1 MGISMSRYGKM
12 NLITMI
18 ALPVIAGL
26 GSVIIFGV
34 RVDTQVFVIGTNA
47 VPMLIGGLVSALL
60 LRSINRSGG
69 DEFYLALSPTLVP
82 AAFGLL
88 WYLSGIVARGNDS
101 GVEYF
106 AGPFYLLALTI
117 VTAILAWI
125 GYLVVRSKKST
136 A

>member
-1 MGISMSRYGKM
+1 MSRYGKM
-12 NLITMI
+12 TLIAMI

-34 RVDTQVFVIGTNA
+34 RIDTQIFVIGTNA

-88 WYLSGIVARGNDS
+88 WYLSGIVVRGNDS
-101 GVEYF
+101 GREYF
-106 AGPFYLLALTI
+106 AGPFYLLALAI

-125 GYLVVRSKKST
+125 AYLVVRSKKST

>member
-1 MGISMSRYGKM
+1 MSRYGKM
-12 NLITMI
+12 NLIAMI

-34 RVDTQVFVIGTNA
+34 RIDTQVFVIGTNA

-60 LRSINRSGG
+60 LRSVNRSGG
-69 DEFYLALSPTLVP
+69 DDFYLALSPTLVP

-101 GVEYF
+101 GREYF
-106 AGPFYLLALTI
+106 AGPFYLLALAI

-125 GYLVVRSKKST
+125 GYLVLRSKKST

>member
-1 MGISMSRYGKM
+1 MSRYGKV
-12 NLITMI
+12 NLIAMI

-34 RVDTQVFVIGTNA
+34 RIDTQVFVIGTNA

-60 LRSINRSGG
+60 LRSVNRSGG
-69 DEFYLALSPTLVP
+69 DDFYLALSPTLVP

-88 WYLSGIVARGNDS
+88 WYLSGIVVRGNDS
-101 GVEYF
+101 GREYF
-106 AGPFYLLALTI
+106 AGPFYLLALAI

>member
-1 MGISMSRYGKM
+1 MSRYGKM
-12 NLITMI
+12 NLIAMI

-26 GSVIIFGV
+26 GSVVIFGV
-34 RVDTQVFVIGTNA
+34 RIDTQVFVIGTNA

-60 LRSINRSGG
+60 LRSVNRSGG
-69 DEFYLALSPTLVP
+69 DDFYLALSPTLVP

-88 WYLSGIVARGNDS
+88 WYLSGIVVRGNDS
-101 GVEYF
+101 GREYF
-106 AGPFYLLALTI
+106 AGPFYLLALAI

>member
-1 MGISMSRYGKM
+1 MSRYGKM
-12 NLITMI
+12 NLIAMI

-34 RVDTQVFVIGTNA
+34 RIDTQVFVIGTNA

-60 LRSINRSGG
+60 LRSVNRSGG
-69 DEFYLALSPTLVP
+69 DDFYLALSPTLVP

-88 WYLSGIVARGNDS
+88 WYLSGIVSRGNDS
-101 GVEYF
+101 GREYF
-106 AGPFYLLALTI
+106 AGPFYLLALAI

>member
-1 MGISMSRYGKM
+1 MSRYGKM
-12 NLITMI
+12 NLIAMI

-34 RVDTQVFVIGTNA
+34 RIDTQVFVIGTNA

-60 LRSINRSGG
+60 LRSVNRSGG
-69 DEFYLALSPTLVP
+69 DDFYLALSPTLVP

-88 WYLSGIVARGNDS
+88 WYLSGIVVRGNDS
-101 GVEYF
+101 GREYF
-106 AGPFYLLALTI
+106 AGPFYLLALAI

>member
-1 MGISMSRYGKM
+1 MSRYGKM
-12 NLITMI
+12 NLIAMI

-34 RVDTQVFVIGTNA
+34 RIDTQVFVIGTNA

-60 LRSINRSGG
+60 LRSVNRSGG
-69 DEFYLALSPTLVP
+69 DDFYLALSPTLVP

-101 GVEYF
+101 GREYF
-106 AGPFYLLALTI
+106 AGPFYLLALAI